1 MDSHDTIIFNQS
13 ERRSKEEVRLRT
25 DSATGILAAP
35 HDEGS
40 RLAGAVS
47 SEMAITY
54 TVKSLHRETMVSIA
68 ASESN
73 ARCDGGSI

>member
-13 ERRSKEEVRLRT
+13 ERRSKEVRLRT

-54 TVKSLHRETMVSIA
+54 TVKSLHRQTMVSIA

-73 ARCDGGSI
+73 ARCGRGSI